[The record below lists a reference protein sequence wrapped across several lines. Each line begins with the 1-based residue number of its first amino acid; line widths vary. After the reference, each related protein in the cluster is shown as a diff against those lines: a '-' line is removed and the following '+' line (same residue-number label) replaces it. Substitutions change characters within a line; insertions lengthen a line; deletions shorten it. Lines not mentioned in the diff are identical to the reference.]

1 MTFNLKNSEVCCK
14 NKALN
19 QTLFVNHL
27 VEVKEVEVEVKSKPR
42 NMRGRSLG
50 CALSNPIYRWH
61 WRIIQWSVK
70 GKKLNEYS
78 FSSSDEGN
86 STPRNLLLL

>member
-14 NKALN
+14 NKANKALN
-19 QTLFVNHL
+19 QRLFVNHL
-27 VEVKEVEVEVKSKPR
+27 VEVEVKSKR
-42 NMRGRSLG
+42 NMIGRSLG

-86 STPRNLLLL
+86 STPRHLLLL